1 MTSIYSRIP
10 GTRRTLIGKDTL
22 WIADDHLLAVHS
34 NRISEQ
40 YQRIYFK
47 DIQALVVEEPEHS
60 RRKLVLGALLGV
72 SAAAVGAL
80 GYSGHY
86 IIAALILPLPIVPL
100 SMLVFMAQCRCYAVT
115 ALGRYKLAALK
126 RKESLQRAL
135 ALLTPS
141 ILEAQKKEEPPA
153 VPGPSEML

>member
-1 MTSIYSRIP
+1 MTSIYSRLP
-10 GTRRTLIGKDTL
+10 GARRTLVGKDTL
-22 WIADDHLLAVHS
+22 WMADDHLLAVHS

-47 DIQALVVEEPEHS
+47 DVQALVVEEPDQS
-60 RRKLVLGALLGV
+60 RRKLILGAFLGV

-86 IIAALILPLPIVPL
+86 ILAALILPLPIVPL

-153 VPGPSEML
+153 VAGPSEVL